1 MTEKERPLHWD
12 KQTEVLVPERNSGRY
27 VRRGPTLQATPSLR
41 LSLTVKSNDSFTLV
55 FPTRDSVTFPTARYG
70 FDMNRIAVLTI
81 QRDVFCISTSCI
93 LRQPIQGGLTKQ
105 GYPEVMKLGL
115 ASTDRLIESLIT
127 HLFLCLSVLIW

>member
-55 FPTRDSVTFPTARYG
+55 FPKRDSVIFSTGRHK
-70 FDMNRIAVLTI
+70 FDINRIAVLAT
-81 QRDVFCISTSCI
+81 QRNAFVSLHHVFYDS
-93 LRQPIQGGLTKQ
+93 QYKA
-105 GYPEVMKLGL
+105 V
-115 ASTDRLIESLIT
+115 
-127 HLFLCLSVLIW
+127 